1 MVNLEVLPLVE
12 VAVLQTSTPVKCL
25 EVLEVNQGRHRKQ
38 VVGISLI
45 SHHSQYLEV
54 VGAEQTSRSL
64 AVKYLAQC
72 HHLVACLE
80 QHSLHNQQGDYL
92 GIQWLN
98 QVGYLEAVAAVQDR
112 CS

>member
-1 MVNLEVLPLVE
+1 MVNLEVLSLVE
-12 VAVLQTSTPVKCL
+12 VAILQTSTPVKCL

-38 VVGISLI
+38 VVGIRSI

-64 AVKYLAQC
+64 AVKFLVHC
-72 HHLVACLE
+72 NHLVECLE